1 MVSARSGCGSRD
13 PDARSTAGV
22 GKPTGHSCSNP
33 AATRSR
39 NPPMT
44 RSGSTIRM
52 VAAVLLLGC
61 SAARAQWLPDWTAT
75 WPAGKGYV
83 AVSPV
88 QLAVD
93 VDGRLFAHAEATHDG
108 GWYAATARL
117 GATGTFD
124 WHDERLASR
133 PSGMALSGGRVA
145 MAALDPAAL
154 VRVVDAGNG
163 AFLHECTWP
172 GTTFAW
178 DERDQVR
185 PLAFAAD
192 GSVLLR
198 AEEGGDLVVR
208 RCGADGT
215 VLPAWRWSSGF
226 EFLRSDDIIALPEGG
241 AIVTARG
248 ATGDG
253 YVVVRFDAGG
263 NAVLVDAEAGE
274 IGNPIGAL
282 HVARDAD
289 GALLL
294 AGAPESTFGVP
305 QAQVWKIA
313 PDGSRAWLRVI
324 DRPEVAHPNLD
335 IGGFALAPDGDVVI
349 AVAPPS
355 GPFRVLRLRGG
366 DGSIAWDASA
376 AIGDTPTGL
385 ALTPNGRALVGG
397 YAFIVGGG
405 GRITS
410 RMAEF
415 SADGRPCR
423 ARTDL
428 AMATRLQVAADAGGW
443 AIFGGGEFTTSGS
456 TGMVQ
461 HYDATAPCDGDPPD
475 LVFRNGFD
483 AP

>member
-1 MVSARSGCGSRD
+1 M
-13 PDARSTAGV
+13 T
-22 GKPTGHSCSNP
+22 
-33 AATRSR
+33 
-39 NPPMT
+39 PP
-44 RSGSTIRM
+44 GSTIRM
-52 VAAVLLLGC
+52 AAAVLLLGAG
-61 SAARAQWLPDWTAT
+61 AAQAQWLPDWTAT
-75 WPAGKGYV
+75 WPAGEGHV
-83 AVSPV
+83 AISPV

-93 VDGRLFAHAEATHDG
+93 GDGRLFAHAETTHDG
-108 GWYAATARL
+108 SWYAATARI
-117 GATGTFD
+117 GATGTFE
-124 WHDERLASR
+124 WLDEREATR
-133 PSGMALSGGRVA
+133 PSGMALSGGR
-145 MAALDPAAL
+145 AALAALAPAAM
-154 VRVVDAGNG
+154 VRVVDAASG

-185 PLAFAAD
+185 VLAFAAD

-208 RCGADGT
+208 RCAADGT
-215 VLPAWRWSSGF
+215 VLPTWRWASDF
-226 EFLRSDDIIALPEGG
+226 EFLRSDDLIALPDGG

-253 YVVVRFDAGG
+253 YVVVRFNAQGD
-263 NAVLVDAEAGE
+263 AVLVDAEAGE

-305 QAQVWKIA
+305 QAQVWKIT
-313 PDGSRAWLRVI
+313 PDGTRAWLRVI
-324 DRPEVAHPNLD
+324 DRPEVAHPTLD

-355 GPFRVLRLRGG
+355 GPFRVLRLHGG
-366 DGSIAWDASA
+366 DGRIAWDASA

-385 ALTPNGRALVGG
+385 ALAPNGRVLVGG

-415 SADGRPCR
+415 CADGRPCR

-428 AMATRLQVAADAGGW
+428 AMATRLQVAAHAGGW

-456 TGMVQ
+456 TGLLQ
-461 HYDATAPCDGDPPD
+461 HYDATGPCDGDPSD
-475 LVFRNGFD
+475 LVFRDGFD
-483 AP
+483 GL